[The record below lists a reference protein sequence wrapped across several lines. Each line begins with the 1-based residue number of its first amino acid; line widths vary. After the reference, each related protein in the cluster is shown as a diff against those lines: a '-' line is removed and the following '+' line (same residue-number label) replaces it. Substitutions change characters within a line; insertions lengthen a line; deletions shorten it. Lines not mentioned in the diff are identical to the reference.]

1 MNVHIGWPQAI
12 WVFLAVVSLILH
24 GFLHGKNR
32 QPTKYN
38 AVAIAALIALEFGLL
53 YWGGFFK

>member
-12 WVFLAVVSLILH
+12 WIFLAVVSLVTSGVLNGRPRTDKH
-24 GFLHGKNR
+24 S
-32 QPTKYN
+32 
-38 AVAIAALIALEFGLL
+38 ALLTTFVIALEFGLL